1 SFMQIAIRS
10 RLKLFYRPAKLSL
23 DPFDAMKKVVFKA
36 TPKGVLVD
44 NQTPYYMN
52 YIGLLHQNKPAK
64 NVKMVAP
71 FSQAVFEAKG
81 VRSGDKL
88 KWVLVND
95 YGADQEGDAIAQ

>member
-1 SFMQIAIRS
+1 M
-10 RLKLFYRPAKLSL
+10 
-23 DPFDAMKKVVFKA
+23 
-36 TPKGVLVD
+36 
-44 NQTPYYMN
+44 
-52 YIGLLHQNKPAK
+52 LHQNKPAK

-95 YGADQEGDAIAQ
+95 YGADQEGEAIAQ

>member
-1 SFMQIAIRS
+1 
-10 RLKLFYRPAKLSL
+10 
-23 DPFDAMKKVVFKA
+23 
-36 TPKGVLVD
+36 
-44 NQTPYYMN
+44 MN